1 MKFKITRGK
10 KKKNETSE
18 PDQKSAAKSKE
29 KNPELDKELGKDS
42 EDEEDS
48 VPDLQSFITIQKLD
62 YTDSPQCIL
71 ALLKTILQ
79 EGDKGTW

>member
-1 MKFKITRGK
+1 MKFKITKSK
-10 KKKNETSE
+10 KKKNEASE

-42 EDEEDS
+42 EDDEDA

-62 YTDSPQCIL
+62 YTDSPVYTGI
-71 ALLKTILQ
+71 TIA
-79 EGDKGTW
+79 E